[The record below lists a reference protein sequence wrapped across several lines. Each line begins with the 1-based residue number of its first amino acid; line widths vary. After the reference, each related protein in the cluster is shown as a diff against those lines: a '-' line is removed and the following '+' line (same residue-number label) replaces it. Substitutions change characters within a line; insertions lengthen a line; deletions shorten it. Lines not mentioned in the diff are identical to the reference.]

1 MMNHVQNPIPI
12 LGICAYTS
20 GMGKTTLME
29 TLLPIL
35 SSYGLRVAVIKQART
50 DFDIDRPGKD
60 SFRMREAGASQVLLG
75 SSRRWVLMTELDDD
89 MHDGDGLP
97 LQKLAQQVDQ
107 RSTDMILVEGFKS
120 EAIPKIEVFRASCGT
135 PLLMNEDRHVV
146 AVASDTPFSSPI
158 PVLDINASQ
167 DIAGFIMNWLATQQ
181 DKYMLAMAG

>member
-1 MMNHVQNPIPI
+1 MNHAHNPIPI

-29 TLLPIL
+29 AVLPIL
-35 SSYGLRVAVIKQART
+35 SSYGLRVAVIKQARA
-50 DFDIDRPGKD
+50 DFDVDRPGKD

-97 LQKLAQQVDQ
+97 LQKLVQQVDQ

-135 PLLMNEDRHVV
+135 PLLMNEDRHIV
-146 AVASDTPFSSPI
+146 AVASDMRFSTDI
-158 PVLDINASQ
+158 PVLDLNATE
-167 DIAGFIMNWLATQQ
+167 DVADFILDWLAIQQ
-181 DKYMLAMAG
+181 GKDIIAVAA